1 MDLAVFTLI
10 ACAVEAVNVFAF
22 NLMKVNI
29 GKFQFNQVYTLS
41 FAALLG
47 MIAIYRWNAYGLVVA
62 PLAGVASVL
71 ARTVLKQ
78 NVTYNL
84 WLSFSLG
91 YLGLAVCLLFF
102 YKREGGKLILKDKDR
117 LREDKA
123 NMILYYLAGYLS
135 VEAVRS
141 LCQIGSA
148 DYWLLLLNYIAFDLI
163 NILFGLGVLLIALKQ
178 DGLVVDMDSY
188 LLHLSDIRKK
198 VAGQEFASKNINI
211 NVEELAEADEINE
224 AAILDGG
231 TLSTEDLKKME
242 DNRRRFE
249 NRHTKY
255 DDENEEFDCY
265 RKSKEAKHGS
275 R

>member
-10 ACAVEAVNVFAF
+10 ACVVEAVNVFAF

-47 MIAIYRWNAYGLVVA
+47 MIAIYRWNAYGLAVA
-62 PLAGVASVL
+62 PLAGAASVL
-71 ARTVLKQ
+71 ARTILKQ
-78 NVTYNL
+78 NVTWNL
-84 WLSFSLG
+84 WLSFTLG
-91 YLGLAVCLLFF
+91 YLGLSVCLLFF
-102 YKREGGKLILKDKDR
+102 YKREGGKIVFRDKDR
-117 LREDKA
+117 LREDKV
-123 NMILYYLAGYLS
+123 NMLLYYLSGYLS
-135 VEAVRS
+135 VEVLRAF
-141 LCQIGSA
+141 CQIGSV

-178 DGLVVDMDSY
+178 DGLVVDMESY
-188 LLHLSDIRKK
+188 LLHLNDIKK
-198 VAGQEFASKNINI
+198 KLAGQEFASKNINI
-211 NVEELAEADEINE
+211 NVEELAEADDINE
-224 AAILDGG
+224 AAVLDGG
-231 TLSTEDLKKME
+231 TLSNDDLKRME
-242 DNRRRFE
+242 ENRRRFE

-255 DDENEEFDCY
+255 DDENEEFDRY